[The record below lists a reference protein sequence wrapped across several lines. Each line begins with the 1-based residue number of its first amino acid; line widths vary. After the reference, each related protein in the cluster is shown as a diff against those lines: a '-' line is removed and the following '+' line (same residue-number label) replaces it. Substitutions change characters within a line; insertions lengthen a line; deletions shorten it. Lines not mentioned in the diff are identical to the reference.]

1 MKISGT
7 RIDTSAVFDTIHRD
21 KILQIA
27 KEVLSENSARI
38 LRILLTDT
46 IIKIKIKDTITTLFT
61 SNIGDPQGDNY
72 RGTQL
77 EL

>member
-1 MKISGT
+1 MKISVT
-7 RIDTSAVFDTIHRD
+7 RIDMSAVFDTIHRD

-46 IIKIKIKDTITTLFT
+46 IIKIKSF
-61 SNIGDPQGDNY
+61 
-72 RGTQL
+72 
-77 EL
+77 